1 MSIIFALVLGAVFA
15 GVLSVVSI
23 KALLALVPAN
33 HKSRQIVGIKD
44 QRIS

>member
-1 MSIIFALVLGAVFA
+1 MSIILALILGAVFA

-33 HKSRQIVGIKD
+33 HKSRQVVRIKD
-44 QRIS
+44 QHVS